1 MQSFPDVK
9 TSHEFYEAIKYAKE
23 NNIAQGYP
31 DGTF

>member
-1 MQSFPDVK
+1 MFSDV
-9 TSHEFYEAIKYAKE
+9 SRDHIFSDAIQYAKE